1 MKIQFLLCLIFPVL
15 IGNTSMKPLQET
27 KTVFVYAVITS
38 AEFKK
43 AVFTDVFRITI
54 EKRNDSYL
62 ESAEKN
68 LAVQKLE
75 AAFKKHMYVTENW
88 SKYVTVAGFYDD
100 DYTKLT
106 DRKLDEMSRQKR
118 NDYTPMTTYNFSFTY
133 KAGDAYKN

>member
-1 MKIQFLLCLIFPVL
+1 MKIQSLLYLIFPIL
-15 IGNTSMKPLQET
+15 IGNTSMKSFQKT

-68 LAVQKLE
+68 LAVQRLE
-75 AAFKKHMYVTENW
+75 AAFKKHIYVTESW
-88 SKYVTVAGFYDD
+88 DKYVTVAGFYDD
-100 DYTKLT
+100 DYSKLT
-106 DRKLDEMSRQKR
+106 DRKSDEMDRQKR

-133 KAGDAYKN
+133 KAGDYKN

>member
-1 MKIQFLLCLIFPVL
+1 MLLCLIISLMISNSSF
-15 IGNTSMKPLQET
+15 KPEQET

-68 LAVQKLE
+68 IAIQRLE
-75 AAFKKHMYVTENW
+75 AAFKKHMYVTESW
-88 SKYVTVAGFYDD
+88 DKYVTVAGFYDE
-100 DYTKLT
+100 DYSKLT
-106 DRKLDEMSRQKR
+106 DRKSDEMVRQKG

-133 KAGDAYKN
+133 KAGDYKN

>member
-1 MKIQFLLCLIFPVL
+1 MWCTGTYQVL
-15 IGNTSMKPLQET
+15 T
-27 KTVFVYAVITS
+27 KTS

-54 EKRNDSYL
+54 EKSNDSYL

-75 AAFKKHMYVTENW
+75 DAFKKHIYVTENW
-88 SKYVTVAGFYDD
+88 AKYVTVAGFYDD

-133 KAGDAYKN
+133 KAGDYKN

>member
-1 MKIQFLLCLIFPVL
+1 MKIQFLLYLIFPIL
-15 IGNTSMKPLQET
+15 IGNTSIKPFQET

-68 LAVQKLE
+68 IAIQRLE
-75 AAFKKHMYVTENW
+75 AAFKKHMYVTESW
-88 SKYVTVAGFYDD
+88 DKYVTVAGFYDE
-100 DYTKLT
+100 DYSKLT
-106 DRKLDEMSRQKR
+106 DRKSDEMVRQKG
-118 NDYTPMTTYNFSFTY
+118 NDYTPMTSYNFSFTY
-133 KAGDAYKN
+133 KAGDYKN